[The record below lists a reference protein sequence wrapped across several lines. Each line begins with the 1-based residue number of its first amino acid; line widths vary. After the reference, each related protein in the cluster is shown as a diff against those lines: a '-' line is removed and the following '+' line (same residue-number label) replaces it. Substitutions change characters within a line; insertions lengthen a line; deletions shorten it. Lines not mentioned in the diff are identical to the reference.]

1 MVLSDGFDNQT
12 AWLRGA
18 AMPRYYVF
26 KGGPC
31 GFEEDPELIVTADR
45 TGANL
50 PERRSGA
57 WKFLRAITLIPRSS
71 DSVIVSHESA
81 MDAIAREGYYQIT
94 DLKIRR
100 RSQAE
105 DHLRS
110 STSSSRRQT

>member
-1 MVLSDGFDNQT
+1 
-12 AWLRGA
+12 
-18 AMPRYYVF
+18 MPRYYVF
-26 KGGPC
+26 KGNPC
-31 GFEEDPELIVTADR
+31 GFAEDPELIVTADR

-71 DSVIVSHESA
+71 DSVIVSHDSA

-100 RSQAE
+100 RSRAE
-105 DHLRS
+105 DQFLRS
-110 STSSSRRQT
+110 STSSSR